1 MELSLFKGFTD
12 TLPASITLD
21 ALVEMM
27 RTDAS
32 VRDFTEKHRYYRGM
46 GDTASA
52 KYYKD
57 RMPCFGVAARFAGGK
72 RKEHIVALTGL
83 SLVDIDHIAPDQ
95 MAAML
100 EKVRGDEH
108 TLLAYTTMSGE
119 GVRILSKYA
128 FNDNVNVNA
137 DAGGAS
143 VATTEP
149 LGSPRSTTLSSCFH
163 PEGDSRRL
171 NDNENENQLG
181 RQTLPLRSS
190 STSSFY
196 KTAFLQIN
204 EYYKNLTGL
213 DTDLQCK
220 NVGRLSTIAHD
231 AELYYNPEAVSF
243 VIKEEAKRPVGRPKK
258 GKSEEL
264 RVKSYKVGEV
274 ESSVLRE
281 LKRRGVV
288 YAPGSHNKY
297 ISDACYEM
305 NRYGVPEEQCREW
318 AVRRFA
324 DYDTPNVEA
333 IVRSC
338 YQQTAEH
345 GTAQPP
351 RTNIPYAT
359 IEQIRHYLI
368 EQGIRMRHNVV
379 TRKEEIFNDDE
390 DPLRTKHYTL
400 NTKLENSHAD
410 CTDYTED
417 SCLAGNVNQQ
427 NLDSIT
433 QNLQVASPLLAS
445 GAHTHPEGN
454 TKHSTLNAKQE
465 LSHTDCTDYTENAS
479 LAGNINLTQT
489 SRNSQNNISEQDN
502 QRDLNEI
509 AQNTHC
515 FARVGHPEGDGAAEL
530 QAVGHWPLAVR
541 QQTTDDRQRTPSG
554 VIANS
559 QAPSANSQK
568 PIAKSLRANKG
579 WAELTDHQLNSLH
592 CRFCIDTGLRLHGSD
607 LCIVIGSDLYPN
619 YNPFADYLQQLP
631 PWDGTTDHI
640 ALLASRVQV
649 AGGAQALH
657 DRCLRKWL
665 VAMLATW
672 LYDDVVNHEILTY
685 IGRQGIYKSSF
696 MRELLPPE
704 LRRYFSTRNFAQRM
718 DKDARFELSEVGL
731 VCLEELDHMKTAE
744 VNQLKAIVTETHIN
758 ERASYGRYKERRAHI
773 ASFCGTGNNP
783 RFLSDPTGN
792 RRWMPF
798 VVERIVSPYTHP
810 FDYTGIYSQ
819 AYALLQQG
827 FVYWFTEEDNVEL
840 DRHNLH
846 FEEPSPEEELI
857 LIYLAKP
864 YGDYTG
870 EFLTATRIIE
880 LVGGSIKQAL
890 SPRRIAFAMNKLGF
904 EPRRAGNLRGWVAVI
919 LTGDQIKADQRS
931 NAVNSDVVAGY
942 G

>member
-95 MAAML
+95 MAAVL

-119 GVRILSKYA
+119 GLRILFRYVLNKTTDCADCRDWPTDGNSTQQMNNPSNLGHLW
-128 FNDNVNVNA
+128 FDNK
-137 DAGGAS
+137 
-143 VATTEP
+143 
-149 LGSPRSTTLSSCFH
+149 R
-163 PEGDSRRL
+163 
-171 NDNENENQLG
+171 
-181 RQTLPLRSS
+181 
-190 STSSFY
+190 Y
-196 KTAFLQIN
+196 KQVFEQGN
-204 EYYKNLTGL
+204 EYYRNLIHL
-213 DTDLQCK
+213 EVDLQCK

-258 GKSEEL
+258 GKSEER

-318 AVRRFA
+318 AVKRFA

-400 NTKLENSHAD
+400 NATQELSHTD
-410 CTDYTED
+410 FTDYTED
-417 SCLAGNVNQQ
+417 SCLAGNINQQ
-427 NLDSIT
+427 NLDAIT

-445 GAHTHPEGN
+445 GAHTHPEEN
-454 TKHSTLNAKQE
+454 TKHYTLNSKQE
-465 LSHTDCTDYTENAS
+465 NRWT
-479 LAGNINLTQT
+479 
-489 SRNSQNNISEQDN
+489 
-502 QRDLNEI
+502 
-509 AQNTHC
+509 
-515 FARVGHPEGDGAAEL
+515 
-530 QAVGHWPLAVR
+530 
-541 QQTTDDRQRTPSG
+541 
-554 VIANS
+554 
-559 QAPSANSQK
+559 
-568 PIAKSLRANKG
+568 
-579 WAELTDHQLNSLH
+579 ELTDHQLNSLH

-810 FDYTGIYSQ
+810 FDYAGIYSQ